1 MRHSKSQDLV
11 YSENPDVV
19 CVNEMWLNKDIS
31 DSEILHSGYTI
42 YRKDR
47 ANRAGGGVLIAI
59 KTGSF
64 KSVKEFIVT
73 SSDQQQ
79 LEIVSAEVKTAANQT
94 ILFCSCYRPPD
105 ADLCWMDMFKNFLD
119 QACDQHKNLVISGD
133 FNLPNITWGTT
144 VHASG
149 ANDLTFLDLLH

>member
-1 MRHSKSQDLV
+1 MERFQDLV

-19 CVNEMWLNKDIS
+19 CVNETWLNKDIS

-64 KSVKEFIVT
+64 KSVK
-73 SSDQQQ
+73 
-79 LEIVSAEVKTAANQT
+79 
-94 ILFCSCYRPPD
+94 
-105 ADLCWMDMFKNFLD
+105 
-119 QACDQHKNLVISGD
+119 
-133 FNLPNITWGTT
+133 
-144 VHASG
+144 
-149 ANDLTFLDLLH
+149 